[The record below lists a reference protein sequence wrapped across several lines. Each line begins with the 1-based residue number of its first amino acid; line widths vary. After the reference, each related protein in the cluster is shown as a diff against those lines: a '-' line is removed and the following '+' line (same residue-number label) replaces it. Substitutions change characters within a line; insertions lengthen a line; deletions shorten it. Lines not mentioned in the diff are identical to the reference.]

1 MSAFPTPDR
10 TVTRNGC
17 VHRSGRRVLGSP
29 ARASNTLAQVRA
41 LLGDIEPTE
50 QTFASLD
57 RDDIPHLETLLGD
70 PEEWLASRAVHALSR
85 LDDAGAHDLIKRAAV
100 DPRGAVRVAVAS
112 AVPRLPEPLAE
123 RLLSDFL
130 DDADVGSASSR
141 CARSRWRSRLPSV
154 PRSRGWPMPTSA
166 SRSARWLRPF
176 APACA
181 DGRPGW

>member
-130 DDADVGSASSR
+130 DDADVGVRKFALR
-141 CARSRWRSRLPSV
+141 AIPVAV
-154 PRSRGWPMPTSA
+154 PA
-166 SRSARWLRPF
+166 ALRPKIERL
-176 APACA
+176 AHA
-181 DGRPGW
+181 DVSEPIRALAATVRARMR